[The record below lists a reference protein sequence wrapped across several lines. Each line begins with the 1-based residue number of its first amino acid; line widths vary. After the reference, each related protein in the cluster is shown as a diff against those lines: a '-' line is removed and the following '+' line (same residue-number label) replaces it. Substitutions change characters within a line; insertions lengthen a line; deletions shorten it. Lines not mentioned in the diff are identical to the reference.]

1 MPRGSGA
8 CSTQRGTMPGR
19 APPRRPRGD
28 PTPGRRRPAPRA
40 PSGHALGP
48 DAVPRRR
55 ITDDAAT
62 QLLPSSPGRRNTAF
76 PTPEDESLPPLGNTP
91 PSRNVVLG
99 KRRARRPSCV
109 DPRDS
114 GLSCSSGPKRALAAA
129 HHRRVGK
136 IDNQMRPIER
146 TVPNPGRGME
156 PPPARPPR
164 RSTWLE

>member
-62 QLLPSSPGRRNTAF
+62 QLLPSSPGRRNTTF
-76 PTPEDESLPPLGNTP
+76 PEDESPPPLGNTP

-114 GLSCSSGPKRALAAA
+114 GVSRSSGPKRTTVAL
-129 HHRRVGK
+129 GK
-136 IDNQMRPIER
+136 STIKCALSNGPCPIR
-146 TVPNPGRGME
+146 AGGWSRHLHGRHGGRLGSSE
-156 PPPARPPR
+156 KQ
-164 RSTWLE
+164 